1 MKNSKCLM
9 SWFHTVAFSKGLY
22 NREKFSLRKI
32 ELKGET
38 KENATLR
45 RNMLSVYNRPSKQTE
60 SLHLVLFQA
69 YKTNFSILELKL
81 IPSEN
86 QEVSNFAANMII
98 ESETHA
104 YSRAPSLGILHQAE

>member
-60 SLHLVLFQA
+60 LA
-69 YKTNFSILELKL
+69 YKTNFSIPELKL